1 MTKEHKKNNSTYN
14 IAMCGVL
21 TALAMIFSYI
31 ESIIPVPIPVPGIK
45 LGVANIAVITIL
57 YTLGIK
63 EAVIINILRISLT
76 AMLFGNLNSFLF
88 SIAGAVLS
96 MVTMIVLKK
105 IKQFICPH
113 CGEVTSRDGVI
124 IYVDPIFIKRCE
136 IGVSQEEGYRLIED
150 SEEISNQVKIM
161 GTLCRE
167 PQLYENPKNKQ
178 MECDFQIASNRNR
191 HILEDNPE
199 KRTDYPWVKAYG
211 KQAVDYYEALHVNS
225 TVYIDGALQARS
237 VKREFVCEKCG
248 EVFEAVDSAIDIIPY
263 NLEYLKDCSLPGSN
277 SEEEFEGGGDENGK

>member
-105 IKQFICPH
+105 IDSF
-113 CGEVTSRDGVI
+113 S
-124 IYVDPIFIKRCE
+124 Y
-136 IGVSQEEGYRLIED
+136 IGVSVSGAIMHNVGQIIAAIFIMEFFLGSVFGCVFVLLLFFTQCTYAKKQTFLLSNIALFLFGIALFVLFLSLDRLK
-150 SEEISNQVKIM
+150 QVKLSRHRLTVSSDVLIYC
-161 GTLCRE
+161 LCLLLFSA
-167 PQLYENPKNKQ
+167 QLYISYNIYFETGWDAGLLTENARNLMHKHSVDIRYFSNYPNNLLYFFFELFVFKLNKYFSIFS
-178 MECDFQIASNRNR
+178 DT
-191 HILEDNPE
+191 P
-199 KRTDYPWVKAYG
+199 
-211 KQAVDYYEALHVNS
+211 
-225 TVYIDGALQARS
+225 
-237 VKREFVCEKCG
+237 
-248 EVFEAVDSAIDIIPY
+248 
-263 NLEYLKDCSLPGSN
+263 
-277 SEEEFEGGGDENGK
+277 

>member
-1 MTKEHKKNNSTYN
+1 MTKEHKKNTSTYN
-14 IAMCGVL
+14 IAMCGVH

-105 IKQFICPH
+105 IDSF
-113 CGEVTSRDGVI
+113 S
-124 IYVDPIFIKRCE
+124 Y
-136 IGVSQEEGYRLIED
+136 IGVSVSGAIMHNVGQI
-150 SEEISNQVKIM
+150 IAAIFIM
-161 GTLCRE
+161 G
-167 PQLYENPKNKQ
+167 
-178 MECDFQIASNRNR
+178 S
-191 HILEDNPE
+191 
-199 KRTDYPWVKAYG
+199 
-211 KQAVDYYEALHVNS
+211 
-225 TVYIDGALQARS
+225 
-237 VKREFVCEKCG
+237 
-248 EVFEAVDSAIDIIPY
+248 SAIIYYLPVLIIAGVITGIIIGIVSGIVVKY
-263 NLEYLKDCSLPGSN
+263 VKKGAVA
-277 SEEEFEGGGDENGK
+277 FTIENR

>member
-105 IKQFICPH
+105 IDSFSYFVVSVSGAIMHNVGQIIAAIFIMGSSAIIYYLP
-113 CGEVTSRDGVI
+113 VLIIAGVI
-124 IYVDPIFIKRCE
+124 TGIIIGIVSGIVVKYVKK
-136 IGVSQEEGYRLIED
+136 GAVALTIE
-150 SEEISNQVKIM
+150 
-161 GTLCRE
+161 
-167 PQLYENPKNKQ
+167 
-178 MECDFQIASNRNR
+178 NR
-191 HILEDNPE
+191 
-199 KRTDYPWVKAYG
+199 
-211 KQAVDYYEALHVNS
+211 
-225 TVYIDGALQARS
+225 
-237 VKREFVCEKCG
+237 
-248 EVFEAVDSAIDIIPY
+248 
-263 NLEYLKDCSLPGSN
+263 
-277 SEEEFEGGGDENGK
+277 

>member
-105 IKQFICPH
+105 IDSF
-113 CGEVTSRDGVI
+113 S
-124 IYVDPIFIKRCE
+124 Y
-136 IGVSQEEGYRLIED
+136 IGVSVSGAIMHNVGQI
-150 SEEISNQVKIM
+150 IAAIFIM
-161 GTLCRE
+161 G
-167 PQLYENPKNKQ
+167 
-178 MECDFQIASNRNR
+178 S
-191 HILEDNPE
+191 
-199 KRTDYPWVKAYG
+199 
-211 KQAVDYYEALHVNS
+211 
-225 TVYIDGALQARS
+225 
-237 VKREFVCEKCG
+237 
-248 EVFEAVDSAIDIIPY
+248 SAIIYYLPVLIIAGVITGIIIGIVSGIVVKY
-263 NLEYLKDCSLPGSN
+263 VKKGAYKNTIFKLLFYLCFLQLLKEYFQRVHSQSITFYAVTLARAVAAILTCIDSFFTHISCFSFIVSYM
-277 SEEEFEGGGDENGK
+277 

>member
-88 SIAGAVLS
+88 KSQQLLFKNFLIKKQVCFLFRSSDFIKIPQDFSSVNKYFYFFLRCFFLLGTDNNIA
-96 MVTMIVLKK
+96 I
-105 IKQFICPH
+105 IKQFCN
-113 CGEVTSRDGVI
+113 
-124 IYVDPIFIKRCE
+124 YF
-136 IGVSQEEGYRLIED
+136 
-150 SEEISNQVKIM
+150 
-161 GTLCRE
+161 
-167 PQLYENPKNKQ
+167 
-178 MECDFQIASNRNR
+178 
-191 HILEDNPE
+191 
-199 KRTDYPWVKAYG
+199 
-211 KQAVDYYEALHVNS
+211 
-225 TVYIDGALQARS
+225 LQ
-237 VKREFVCEKCG
+237 F
-248 EVFEAVDSAIDIIPY
+248 F
-263 NLEYLKDCSLPGSN
+263 
-277 SEEEFEGGGDENGK
+277 

>member
-88 SIAGAVLS
+88 SI
-96 MVTMIVLKK
+96 VTMIVLKK
-105 IKQFICPH
+105 IDSF
-113 CGEVTSRDGVI
+113 S
-124 IYVDPIFIKRCE
+124 Y
-136 IGVSQEEGYRLIED
+136 IGVSVSGAIMHNVGQI
-150 SEEISNQVKIM
+150 IAAIFIM
-161 GTLCRE
+161 G
-167 PQLYENPKNKQ
+167 
-178 MECDFQIASNRNR
+178 S
-191 HILEDNPE
+191 
-199 KRTDYPWVKAYG
+199 
-211 KQAVDYYEALHVNS
+211 
-225 TVYIDGALQARS
+225 
-237 VKREFVCEKCG
+237 
-248 EVFEAVDSAIDIIPY
+248 SAIIYYLPVLIIAGVITGIIIGIVSGIVVKY
-263 NLEYLKDCSLPGSN
+263 VKKGAVALTI
-277 SEEEFEGGGDENGK
+277 ENR

>member
-105 IKQFICPH
+105 IDSF
-113 CGEVTSRDGVI
+113 S
-124 IYVDPIFIKRCE
+124 Y
-136 IGVSQEEGYRLIED
+136 IGVSVSGAIMHNVGQIIAAIFIMGSSAIIYYLPVLIIAGVITGIIIGIVSGIVVKYVKKGAVALTIEYRRGD
-150 SEEISNQVKIM
+150 SPLNNYNNIRILNNTLSFHSFCYFKESGNVSTCYIVAFHSVLLRSIIKIM
-161 GTLCRE
+161 
-167 PQLYENPKNKQ
+167 ENINHNVLK
-178 MECDFQIASNRNR
+178 
-191 HILEDNPE
+191 L
-199 KRTDYPWVKAYG
+199 
-211 KQAVDYYEALHVNS
+211 AVY
-225 TVYIDGALQARS
+225 
-237 VKREFVCEKCG
+237 FFKCPAKS
-248 EVFEAVDSAIDIIPY
+248 F
-263 NLEYLKDCSLPGSN
+263 
-277 SEEEFEGGGDENGK
+277 

>member
-105 IKQFICPH
+105 IDSF
-113 CGEVTSRDGVI
+113 S
-124 IYVDPIFIKRCE
+124 Y
-136 IGVSQEEGYRLIED
+136 IGVSVSGAIMHNVGQIIAAIFIMGSSAIIYYLPVLIIAGVITGIIIGIV
-150 SEEISNQVKIM
+150 SGIVVKYVKIVKVPASFSYKNTNFKLLFIKM
-161 GTLCRE
+161 NGMFQKLAYFNKPIQILKIFILIFLNSGT
-167 PQLYENPKNKQ
+167 
-178 MECDFQIASNRNR
+178 F
-191 HILEDNPE
+191 
-199 KRTDYPWVKAYG
+199 
-211 KQAVDYYEALHVNS
+211 
-225 TVYIDGALQARS
+225 
-237 VKREFVCEKCG
+237 
-248 EVFEAVDSAIDIIPY
+248 
-263 NLEYLKDCSLPGSN
+263 
-277 SEEEFEGGGDENGK
+277 